1 MGEIDDIYYVS
12 LSASEV
18 AYACGIRQSIIN
30 YTQNHNETNF
40 FDWLVAS
47 VKSINQVL
55 ENNPIE
61 FDMNSTYINP
71 LNSNS
76 IHFKN
81 FDLLISH
88 HDLHEVNENSIN
100 SLIEKYQKRY
110 TRLINI
116 IKTKNVIY
124 FIRYCKDSNSI
135 EENEIITFF
144 KNISVLNEKLKFKF
158 ILVSDHENLILPS
171 ILIENKNFK
180 YINLNDHMDEDAIN
194 ESNGYFKIIKKYKCL
209 YTLLI

>member
-1 MGEIDDIYYVS
+1 MGEIEDIYYVS

-47 VKSINQVL
+47 MKSINQVL

-61 FDMNSTYINP
+61 FDMNSTYINQ
-71 LNSNS
+71 LNSTS

-81 FDLLISH
+81 FHLLISH
-88 HDLHEVNENSIN
+88 HDLHEINENSIN

-116 IKTKNVIY
+116 IKTKSIIY
-124 FIRYCKDSNSI
+124 FIRYCKDSNTM

-144 KNISVLNEKLKFKF
+144 KNISILNEKLKFKF
-158 ILVSDHENLILPS
+158 ILVSDHENLIIPS

-180 YINLNDHMDEDAIN
+180 YINLNDYMDEDTIN

-209 YTLLI
+209 YKLLI